1 MEESEK
7 LNLNFSSNLN
17 YALLNLEKDINEANN
32 LEDKIYLELSKD
44 QIIEYLNYAYTN
56 MKRWQDNCK
65 SPKYETIIRQYKKIE
80 SIISQLELCL
90 ADYDSK
96 FHMDGISYRRL
107 CPQPKQKI
115 SRFVLEIFYTKHI
128 AFNWLSS
135 YNNYQK
141 KINRSLG
148 S

>member
-96 FHMDGISYRRL
+96 FHMDGISY
-107 CPQPKQKI
+107 
-115 SRFVLEIFYTKHI
+115 SIFQI
-128 AFNWLSS
+128 GIIFSNI
-135 YNNYQK
+135 K
-141 KINRSLG
+141 KESDKNGR
-148 S
+148 